1 MRYGNIRQTEQL
13 VYRKSERHIQ
23 YSVNWE
29 QLRLIVIT
37 PFTRVSLQKAAGH
50 GSNNLYRKGKCHNST
65 PKRNLMN
72 SVRGSNAHMG
82 VLVCIGYPSGGTE
95 ERSMNDQ
102 RCELLMSI
110 PTILIWIPYAKDMW
124 GNHRSE
130 TIYFSLI
137 RGSPNG
143 CCCCW
148 KFISFLHFSFVYSDN
163 AVLIVHEWIICLL
176 EDRVVV
182 SN

>member
-82 VLVCIGYPSGGTE
+82 ACVYWTPVRWNRREKHEWPK
-95 ERSMNDQ
+95 M
-102 RCELLMSI
+102 
-110 PTILIWIPYAKDMW
+110 WITY
-124 GNHRSE
+124 
-130 TIYFSLI
+130 
-137 RGSPNG
+137 
-143 CCCCW
+143 
-148 KFISFLHFSFVYSDN
+148 VYSNDFN
-163 AVLIVHEWIICLL
+163 LDSIRERYVGESPFWDDLFQFDEGFSERLLLLL
-176 EDRVVV
+176 EIYIIFAFQLCIQRQCSADRSWVNNL
-182 SN
+182 SAWRQSGCE